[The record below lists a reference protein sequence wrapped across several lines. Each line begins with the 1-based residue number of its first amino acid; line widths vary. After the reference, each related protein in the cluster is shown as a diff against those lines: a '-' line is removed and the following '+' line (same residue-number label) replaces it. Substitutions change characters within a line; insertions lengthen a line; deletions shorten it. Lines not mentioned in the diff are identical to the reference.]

1 MPTVAALAGQLIAG
15 PPKPVICLDTCDI
28 LEVVQCIDWEKSGGN
43 SPRPV
48 TCIDA
53 AKRLMDALVVN
64 PDRVQLVITQMV
76 HREWTQNIAT
86 IRAKAEEFLNTIDDI
101 VRRAYQAAQL
111 HGTGLPVYTP
121 LSASTLV
128 ADLEGRSSALLN
140 QATQLDLDNVLIN
153 RALQRVMNKH
163 RPSHDGHIK
172 DSINF
177 EHYLEF
183 ARHLRAG
190 GFTEHVLLVSKN
202 RKDFWNGDTGRIH
215 TFLEPQI
222 NDPAVQIRFFG
233 NLNAALGFLH
243 I

>member
-1 MPTVAALAGQLIAG
+1 
-15 PPKPVICLDTCDI
+15 
-28 LEVVQCIDWEKSGGN
+28 
-43 SPRPV
+43 
-48 TCIDA
+48 
-53 AKRLMDALVVN
+53 MD
-64 PDRVQLVITQMV
+64 PDRVQLVITELVQ
-76 HREWTQNIAT
+76 REWTQNIAG
-86 IRAKAEEFLNTIDDI
+86 IRAKASEFLGTIDDI
-101 VRRAYQAAQL
+101 VGRAYQAAQF
-111 HGTGLPVYTP
+111 HGTGLPAYTP

-128 ADLEGRSSALLN
+128 ADLEGRSSDLLN
-140 QATQLDLDNVLIN
+140 QATQLELDDALVG

-183 ARHLRAG
+183 ARYLRAG
-190 GFTEHVLLVSKN
+190 GFAEPVLFVSKN

-215 TFLEPQI
+215 AFLEPQI
-222 NDPAVQIRFFG
+222 NDPAVQITFFG

>member
-1 MPTVAALAGQLIAG
+1 MPPLAAVAGQLIAG

-28 LEVVQCIDWEKSGGN
+28 LEVVQCLDWEKSGGN

-48 TCIDA
+48 TCIEA
-53 AKRLMDALVVN
+53 AKRLMDALIVN
-64 PDRVQLVITQMV
+64 PDRVQIVITQLV
-76 HREWTQNIAT
+76 HREWTQNIDA
-86 IRAKAEEFLNTIDDI
+86 IRTKAEEFLNTIDDI

-128 ADLEGRSSALLN
+128 ADLEGRSSDLLD
-140 QATQLDLDNVLIN
+140 QATQLDLDDGLID
-153 RALQRVMNKH
+153 RALQRVMDKH

-183 ARHLRAG
+183 ARLLRAG
-190 GFTEHVLLVSKN
+190 GFPEPVLFVSKN
-202 RKDFWNGDTGRIH
+202 RRDFWNGETGRIH

-222 NDPAVQIRFFG
+222 TDAAVQIRFFG
-233 NLNAALGFLH
+233 NLNAALEFLH

>member
-1 MPTVAALAGQLIAG
+1 MPTIAVLASQLIAG

-28 LEVVQCIDWEKSGGN
+28 LEVVQCLDWEKSGGN

-53 AKRLMDALVVN
+53 ARRLMDALSVN
-64 PDRVQLVITQMV
+64 PDRVQLVITQLV
-76 HREWTQNIAT
+76 HRGWNQNIAG
-86 IRAKAEEFLNTIDDI
+86 IRSKAEEFLTKIDDI
-101 VRRAYQAAQL
+101 VGQAYQAAQL

-121 LSASTLV
+121 LSTSTLV
-128 ADLEGRSSALLN
+128 ADLAGRSSDLLN
-140 QATQLDLDNVLIN
+140 QATPLELDNALVD

-163 RPSHDGHIK
+163 RPSHDGHVK

-183 ARHLRAG
+183 ARQLCAG
-190 GFTEHVLLVSKN
+190 GFAEPVLFVSKN
-202 RKDFWNGDTGRIH
+202 RKDFWDGDTGRIH
-215 TFLEPQI
+215 SFLEPQI
-222 NDPAVQIRFFG
+222 NDPAVGIRFFG

-243 I
+243 T